1 MKSRFSVSAIALALA
16 ALLASAALA
25 QEKGAASGT
34 ASKGKKPSGPPD
46 EKAMMEMMQKAGTPG
61 EAHKKLDAVVGTFD
75 ATVKMWMDP
84 SKPPDVSTGV
94 SENKWVLGDR
104 FVEMQYTGTF
114 MGQPFTGIGYQ
125 GYDNTTKK
133 YVGTWMDS
141 ASTGMMMSTG
151 GMTGNTMTTTAMV
164 ADPMTGKMCKITD
177 KVVVTDN
184 DHHMMEMWGP
194 DPTGKNYKM
203 MEITYIRKK

>member
-1 MKSRFSVSAIALALA
+1 MKSRFSVTAVALALT
-16 ALLASAALA
+16 ALLASAAVA
-25 QEKGAASGT
+25 QEKGT
-34 ASKGKKPSGPPD
+34 PSKGKKPAGAPD

-61 EAHKKLDAVVGTFD
+61 EAHKKLEAMVGTFD
-75 ATVKMWMDP
+75 AKVKMWMDP
-84 SKPPDVSTGV
+84 SKPPDESTGI

-104 FVEMQYTGTF
+104 FVEIQYTGTF

-164 ADPMTGKMCKITD
+164 ADPMTGKMTKITD
-177 KVVVTDN
+177 KVVVADN
-184 DHHMMEMWGP
+184 DHHTMEMWGP
-194 DPTGKNYKM
+194 GPTGKNYKM

>member
-16 ALLASAALA
+16 ALLASAAFA
-25 QEKGAASGT
+25 QEKGT
-34 ASKGKKPSGPPD
+34 ASKDKKPAGPPD
-46 EKAMMEMMQKAGTPG
+46 EKAMMEMMQKAGAPG
-61 EAHKKLDAVVGTFD
+61 EAHKKLEAIVGTFD
-75 ATVKMWMDP
+75 AKVKMWMDP
-84 SKPPDVSTGV
+84 SKPPEESTGV
-94 SENKWVLGDR
+94 AENKWVLGDR

-125 GYDNTTKK
+125 GYDNTSKK

-151 GMTGNTMTTTAMV
+151 TMTGNTMTTTATV
-164 ADPMTGKMCKITD
+164 ADPMTGKMTKITD
-177 KVVVTDN
+177 KVVVADN

>member
-25 QEKGAASGT
+25 QEKGT
-34 ASKGKKPSGPPD
+34 ASKGKKPAGPPD

-61 EAHKKLDAVVGTFD
+61 EAHKKLEAVVGTFD
-75 ATVKMWMDP
+75 AKVKMWMDP
-84 SKPPDVSTGV
+84 SKPPDESTGV

-114 MGQPFTGIGYQ
+114 MGQPFSGIGYQ

-177 KVVVTDN
+177 KVVVADN

-203 MEITYIRKK
+203 MEITYTRKK